1 MGAAEKTVITDLD
14 ICNNFP
20 TFVVTI
26 DKDMETT
33 VIRIGNS
40 RGIII
45 PSAILK
51 KLGVKEGAKVQLE
64 EKEGGV
70 LALSFLPEE
79 EPFTGPFTG
88 PFKEL
93 AEYVDAD
100 AFGGRDMDPVEY
112 IRQLRDDSKAEKRE
126 LPDWTEW

>member
-1 MGAAEKTVITDLD
+1 MGMVVQKVITDLFF
-14 ICNNFP
+14 CNNFP
-20 TFVVTI
+20 TFIVTI
-26 DKDMETT
+26 GKDMETT

-70 LALSFLPEE
+70 LALSFPPEE

-88 PFKEL
+88 PFKAL
-93 AEYVDAD
+93 AGIVDED

-112 IRQLRDDSKAEKRE
+112 VRQLRDDSKAEKRQ
-126 LPDWTEW
+126 LPDWTK

>member
-1 MGAAEKTVITDLD
+1 MGAVGDRVITDLN
-14 ICNNFP
+14 ICNNFS

-70 LALSFLPEE
+70 LALRFPPEE

-93 AEYVDAD
+93 AEFAGVEDPW
-100 AFGGRDMDPVEY
+100 GEDPVEY
-112 IRQLRDDSKAEKRE
+112 VRQLRDDSKADKRE